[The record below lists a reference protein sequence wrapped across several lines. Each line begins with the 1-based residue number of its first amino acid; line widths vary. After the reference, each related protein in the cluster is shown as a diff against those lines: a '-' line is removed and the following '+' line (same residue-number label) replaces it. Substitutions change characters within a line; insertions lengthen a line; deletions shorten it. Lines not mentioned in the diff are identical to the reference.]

1 MPEWRDL
8 LLVEGGAGSDRTMAS
23 ALQHGAAAFVARL
36 QATGATSYL
45 AEGNGAWRYGKRC
58 AFPTSPHPR
67 LRLRT
72 RLEKG
77 ATLTFHL
84 VQKIGQVSFCST
96 VNGSFGFPLIALRL
110 WFRLGTGAGGATGAT
125 GAPVPVPVG
134 AGCRTVPCA
143 SATGIDTVLVPC
155 ACAAP
160 V

>member
-84 VQKIGQVSFCST
+84 VQKIGQVST
-96 VNGSFGFPLIALRL
+96 SFSNISP
-110 WFRLGTGAGGATGAT
+110 GTKFAGHVS
-125 GAPVPVPVG
+125 PVIWH
-134 AGCRTVPCA
+134 RN
-143 SATGIDTVLVPC
+143 
-155 ACAAP
+155 
-160 V
+160 

>member
-84 VQKIGQVSFCST
+84 VQKIGQVIRFLRSLYLR
-96 VNGSFGFPLIALRL
+96 FPLRWSPQHLREHRIKLALVGSHEFKPTTYSRL
-110 WFRLGTGAGGATGAT
+110 NPMQTGSLCSRLA
-125 GAPVPVPVG
+125 
-134 AGCRTVPCA
+134 A
-143 SATGIDTVLVPC
+143 SSSSIR
-155 ACAAP
+155 
-160 V
+160 

>member
-84 VQKIGQVSFCST
+84 VQKIGQVT
-96 VNGSFGFPLIALRL
+96 VSPTVYSWHLMNAYCGFLAIFFNMFLHFTGSLSFGFSACS
-110 WFRLGTGAGGATGAT
+110 A
-125 GAPVPVPVG
+125 VG
-134 AGCRTVPCA
+134 VKQLPQGQR
-143 SATGIDTVLVPC
+143 
-155 ACAAP
+155 
-160 V
+160 

>member
-84 VQKIGQVSFCST
+84 VQKIGQVTEAFNGIGMNIADNIDLLT
-96 VNGSFGFPLIALRL
+96 VPDATMPVAVDVVTEIVINSIVICEHQALRQN
-110 WFRLGTGAGGATGAT
+110 
-125 GAPVPVPVG
+125 
-134 AGCRTVPCA
+134 
-143 SATGIDTVLVPC
+143 VLFDDSH
-155 ACAAP
+155 
-160 V
+160 

>member
-84 VQKIGQVSFCST
+84 VQKIGQVIFLPLLRAHF
-96 VNGSFGFPLIALRL
+96 VNHGCLRHPGMDSL
-110 WFRLGTGAGGATGAT
+110 KKATH
-125 GAPVPVPVG
+125 
-134 AGCRTVPCA
+134 
-143 SATGIDTVLVPC
+143 
-155 ACAAP
+155 
-160 V
+160 